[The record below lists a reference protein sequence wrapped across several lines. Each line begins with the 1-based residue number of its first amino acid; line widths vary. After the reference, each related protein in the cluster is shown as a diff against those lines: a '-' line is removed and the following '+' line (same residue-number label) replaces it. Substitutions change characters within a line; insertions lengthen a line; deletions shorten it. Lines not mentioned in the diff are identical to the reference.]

1 MKSLDLFKDIDIHI
15 GLCIYLLFNYYIVP
29 IKSSSIDNVHVNF
42 LLKHYPLYTFG
53 ISKAPASDGK
63 YRSSIYLKI
72 RSIFGI
78 NERIKFEYNT
88 DVQLKNP
95 KYGVQLLLNPFGD
108 LQLLKITAL
117 QYKFIFFIFLLFL
130 LIK

>member
-1 MKSLDLFKDIDIHI
+1 MKSLDLYKDIDIHI
-15 GLCIYLLFNYYIVP
+15 GLCIFYKKYYNIVP

-42 LLKHYPLYTFG
+42 LLKHYPLYTLG

-63 YRSSIYLKI
+63 YRSSAYLKI
-72 RSIFGI
+72 RSLFGL

-88 DVQLKNP
+88 DIQHKNP
-95 KYGVQLLLNPFGD
+95 KYGAQLLLNPFGD

-117 QYKFIFFIFLLFL
+117 QYKI
-130 LIK
+130 LIIICF